1 MVVLGATVVVVV
13 VVLGA
18 TVVVVVVVVVL
29 GATVVVVVDVVDGE
43 GISGTKPVA
52 NPRLCNVQR

>member
-1 MVVLGATVVVVV
+1 V
-13 VVLGA
+13 
-18 TVVVVVVVVVL
+18 VVVVVVVVVL
-29 GATVVVVVDVVDGE
+29 GATVVVDVVDGE